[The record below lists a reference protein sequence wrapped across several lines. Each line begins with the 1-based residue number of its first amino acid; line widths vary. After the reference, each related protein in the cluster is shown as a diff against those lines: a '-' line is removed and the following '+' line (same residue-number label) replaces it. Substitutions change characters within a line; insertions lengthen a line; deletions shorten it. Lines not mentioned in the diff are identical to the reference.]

1 MSEPEQP
8 ELSDVLRDRREKL
21 ERLRAAG
28 IDPFPHDFEEREEIG
43 EVRAAHEGLAAG
55 VETDSRHRVAGRIVA
70 RRGHGKA
77 AFLDLRDG
85 SGQIQIHATADK
97 LGTDAFELLVD
108 LDLGDFVGV
117 EGTALATRR
126 GGELSLAIDHWRLLA
141 KSLRPP
147 PDKFHGLEDVETRY
161 RKRELD
167 LLANEESR
175 RAFAIRAKAI
185 SEVRRRLDEWGFV
198 EVETP
203 VLQPLYGG
211 ALARPFTTH
220 HNALDRDFY
229 LRIATELYLKRLVVG
244 GIDKVYEL
252 GKDFRNEGGS
262 HKHNPEFTMLEW
274 YEAYADYGK
283 TAHDLEL
290 LVAEVA
296 ERVLGTTVIER
307 DGVEIDLAPPWR
319 RVTLREAVHKRTGI
333 DVMEHPTRETLA
345 AAMDVELDQ
354 AEGWGKLVDGLLAKS
369 VEPELI
375 QPTFVVDYPVELSP
389 FAKAHRSES
398 GLVERWEAFVG
409 GIEIANSF
417 SELNDP
423 DEQRRR
429 FEQQATELERGDEE
443 AQPYDEAFVEAL
455 EHGMPPTGGVGL
467 GIDRLAMMLTGARSL
482 REIVLFPAMRS

>member
-1 MSEPEQP
+1 M
-8 ELSDVLRDRREKL
+8 
-21 ERLRAAG
+21 
-28 IDPFPHDFEEREEIG
+28 
-43 EVRAAHEGLAAG
+43 RAAHEGLAAG
-55 VETDSRHRVAGRIVA
+55 METDSRHRVAGRIVA

-85 SGQIQIHATADK
+85 SGQIQLHATADQ
-97 LGTDAFELLVD
+97 LGAEAFDLLVD
-108 LDLGDFVGV
+108 LDLGDFIGA

-126 GGELSLAIDHWRLLA
+126 GGELSLGIDHWRLLS

-161 RKRELD
+161 RRRELD

-175 RAFAIRAKAI
+175 RAFAIRARSI
-185 SEVRRRLDEWGFV
+185 VEIRRWLDEHGFV
-198 EVETP
+198 EAETP

-211 ALARPFTTH
+211 ALARPFVTH

-244 GIDKVYEL
+244 GIDRVYEL
-252 GKDFRNEGGS
+252 GKDFRNEGVS

-290 LVAEVA
+290 LVAEIA
-296 ERVLGTTVIER
+296 ERVLGTTVVER
-307 DGVEIDLAPPWR
+307 DGVEIDLAPPWK
-319 RVTLREAVHKRTGI
+319 RVTLREAVRDRAGI
-333 DVMEHPTRETLA
+333 DIAEHPTREALA
-345 AAMDVELDQ
+345 AAMDGEADP
-354 AEGWGKLVDGLLAKS
+354 AEGWGKLVDGLLAKA
-369 VEPELI
+369 VEPGLV
-375 QPTFVVDYPVELSP
+375 QPTFVTDYPVELSP
-389 FAKAHRSES
+389 FAKAHRSEP
-398 GLVERWEAFVG
+398 GLVERWEAFIG

-455 EHGMPPTGGVGL
+455 EQGMPPTGGVGL
-467 GIDRLAMMLTGARSL
+467 GVDRLAMILTGARSL